1 MIILGYH
8 PETFKKSKN
17 QLRMNCIR
25 YKIQVRD
32 FIDKF
37 FSGFHIV
44 VIFSE
49 IISSK
54 LAAMYSSVFCSKNV
68 IKTV

>member
-44 VIFSE
+44 VIFFRNNFV
-49 IISSK
+49 K
-54 LAAMYSSVFCSKNV
+54 TCCNVFLC
-68 IKTV
+68 ILF